1 MPEIVGSGAAIFD
14 YDNDGDLDIY
24 LINAGPHDTD
34 PSEANANKIFAQE
47 PGFRFVDRS
56 AESGLADTGYGMGVA
71 VGDID
76 NDGDLDVYVTN
87 YGSDRLYRNEGN
99 GRFSDVTGGS
109 GIDSP
114 NWSSSATFFDYDVD
128 GFLDLYV
135 VTYVTNKPPKAC
147 TTSLGRKEYCGPNA
161 FRGTADV
168 LYHNDGDGTFTDV
181 SGASGIGAV
190 PGKGLG
196 LIAADFTGNG
206 RFDVYVANDGE
217 KNSLWVNQ
225 GDGTFEDRAVMMG
238 TAFNMF
244 GKPEA
249 SMGIAHGDVDGDM
262 ALDLFVTHLGRRS
275 PASRRHPNC

>member
-1 MPEIVGSGAAIFD
+1 MILCMRLVLAVLVLAALGCEKPTTPEHTVQAPPTVQWLVDVSRDAGVIFEHDSGVIGKFFMPEIVGSGAAIFD

-24 LINAGPHDTD
+24 LINSGPHDTD
-34 PSEANANKIFAQE
+34 PSEANANTMFAQE
-47 PGFRFVDRS
+47 QGFRFVDRS

-87 YGSDRLYRNEGN
+87 YGSDRLYRNEGD

-147 TTSLGRKEYCGPNA
+147 TTALGRKEYCGPNA

-190 PGKGLG
+190 LMH
-196 LIAADFTGNG
+196 T
-206 RFDVYVANDGE
+206 
-217 KNSLWVNQ
+217 
-225 GDGTFEDRAVMMG
+225 
-238 TAFNMF
+238 
-244 GKPEA
+244 
-249 SMGIAHGDVDGDM
+249 
-262 ALDLFVTHLGRRS
+262 
-275 PASRRHPNC
+275 